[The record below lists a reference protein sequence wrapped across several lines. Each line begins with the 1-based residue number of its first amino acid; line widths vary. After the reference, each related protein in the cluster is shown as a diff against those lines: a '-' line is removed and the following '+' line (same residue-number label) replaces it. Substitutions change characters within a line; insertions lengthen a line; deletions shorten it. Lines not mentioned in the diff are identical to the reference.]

1 MVDSPGWKSSARGAI
16 ALFAL
21 GMIGVMA
28 LAIYSVPTLR
38 EIPELSMLSYPALV
52 VLASVNSTLVL
63 IVFVSLGTVTAPRID
78 LDSHVFTWATGG
90 TTERSEIRDSLPLAV
105 AFDAGL
111 FVVVAVLDVAFM
123 RFTQLPAGVALTDT
137 EVLND
142 LVTSIPM
149 RLFYG
154 GITEELLLRWGVM
167 APIAYVLWWG
177 RNRFRDATGSPST
190 TIMWIAVTVSAVAF
204 GVGHLPALAATF
216 DLTIPL
222 IVRTVLLN
230 AIVGVALG
238 WLFWR
243 RSLETAMI
251 AHAAFH
257 VALVAVST
265 TLVIAA

>member
-1 MVDSPGWKSSARGAI
+1 MVDSPGWKFSARGAI

-21 GMIGVMA
+21 GMIGVIA

-38 EIPELSMLSYPALV
+38 EIPELSMLSYPTLV
-52 VLASVNSTLVL
+52 LLASLNSTLVL
-63 IVFVSLGTVTAPRID
+63 LVFVGLGTITAPRIG
-78 LDSHVFTWATGG
+78 LDSHVFTWAAGG
-90 TTERSEIRDSLPLAV
+90 TTKWSEIRDSLPLAV
-105 AFDAGL
+105 ALGAGL
-111 FVVVAVLDVAFM
+111 FVVVAALDVAFA
-123 RFTQLPAGVALTDT
+123 RFTQFPAGVALTDA
-137 EVLND
+137 EALND
-142 LVTSIPM
+142 LVSSIPM

-154 GITEELLLRWGVM
+154 GITEELLLRWGLM

-177 RNRFRDATGSPST
+177 RNKFGDATESPST
-190 TIMWIAVTVSAVAF
+190 KIMWIAITVSAVAF
-204 GVGHLPALAATF
+204 GVGHLPALAAMF
-216 DLTIPL
+216 DLTTPL

-265 TLVIAA
+265 TLIIAT